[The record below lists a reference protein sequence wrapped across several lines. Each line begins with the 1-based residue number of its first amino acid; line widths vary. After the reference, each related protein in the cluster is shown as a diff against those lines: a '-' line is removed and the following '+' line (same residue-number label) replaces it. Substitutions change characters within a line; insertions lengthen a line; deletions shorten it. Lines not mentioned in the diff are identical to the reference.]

1 MLMVVLQEIYQRSVQ
16 LESTAGGGGDISKK
30 KFPWFAK

>member
-1 MLMVVLQEIYQRSVQ
+1 MTNRSSQEIYQRSVQ
-16 LESTAGGGGDISKK
+16 LESTAGGGAEYNKK